1 MKNSYSKKDLRQ
13 KIQKLRDTLPAN
25 ARKEKSKIIAEKF
38 TSTVEYC
45 QSKKI
50 LLYYPFRSEIDTT
63 IIIRKAIEDNKK
75 VALPKV
81 ENNKL
86 DIFLVSDISKQL
98 ERGSY
103 NIMEPIKSFCKKAKF
118 REIDLAVVPGV
129 GFDRKF
135 NRLGYGGGFYDR
147 LLPSLRQNVKI
158 IALCFDVQM
167 VPSIPTSE
175 HDIKVDAIITESN
188 KYIR

>member
-1 MKNSYSKKDLRQ
+1 MKNNYSKKDLRQ
-13 KIQKLRDTLPAN
+13 KIQKLRDTLPEN
-25 ARKEKSKIIAEKF
+25 IRKEKSKIIAEKF
-38 TSTVEYC
+38 TSTAEYC

-63 IIIRKAIEDNKK
+63 IIIKKAIEDNKE

-81 ENNKL
+81 ENSKL
-86 DIFLVSDISKQL
+86 DIFLVSAISRQL

-103 NIMEPIKSFCKKAKF
+103 NIMEPIKSFCKKVRL

-147 LLPSLRQNVKI
+147 LLPSLRKDVKK
-158 IALCFDVQM
+158 IALCFDMQM
-167 VPSIPTSE
+167 VPSIPTSV
-175 HDIKVDAIITESN
+175 HDVKVDVIITESN
-188 KYIR
+188 IYIR